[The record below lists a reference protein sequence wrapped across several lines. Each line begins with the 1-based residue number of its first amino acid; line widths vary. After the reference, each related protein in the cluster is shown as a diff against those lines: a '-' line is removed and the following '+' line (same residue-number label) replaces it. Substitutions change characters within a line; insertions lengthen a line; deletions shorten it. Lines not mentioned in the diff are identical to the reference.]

1 MFIGFFACLLPA
13 DLKLHEDFTCVT
25 LGLEQ
30 GLAHSRPSINMCYVM
45 PVGPH
50 GLLDQ
55 T

>member
-13 DLKLHEDFTCVT
+13 DLKLHKDFTHAT

-30 GLAHSRPSINMCYVM
+30 SLAHSRPSVNMCYM
-45 PVGPH
+45 MQVGPR